1 MTHID
6 ISLVTGLWVIS
17 KWDVGKTMVK
27 QLNKPTLYGNC
38 GKTTYKYL
46 W

>member
-1 MTHID
+1 
-6 ISLVTGLWVIS
+6 
-17 KWDVGKTMVK
+17 VGKTMVK

-46 W
+46 WWFGAGWFKLLFYPH